1 MTYRTRNI
9 ALALGLAAVAAFLTL
24 FYVTNYKKSVR
35 HQQANVPVLVAKADI
50 PAGMLGSE
58 VVAKHLLAQQ
68 QVPRTDVV
76 QGAIS
81 SPEQISNLVATEPV
95 YIGEQV
101 TARRFGPQA
110 ATGVRAT
117 LTGTLRAVQVAGD
130 QNQVLAGTLKEG
142 DHVDLLASLKYKVSD
157 VLAGGAGSQSDV
169 DRVASRIVLRDLR
182 VLRVSGGPGVGGK
195 LTSSP
200 GNSQYWAMLAVT
212 DNQAQKLFFVIK
224 NGEWALELRP
234 VLHADDS
241 PGSVETIE
249 SVLGDGLRL
258 RQFEQLSGG
267 VAR

>member
-1 MTYRTRNI
+1 MTYRIRNI
-9 ALALGLAAVAAFLTL
+9 SLALGLAAVAAFLTL
-24 FYVTNYKKSVR
+24 FYVTNYKRSVQ
-35 HQQANVPVLVAKADI
+35 HQQANVPILVAKADI

-58 VVAKHLLAQQ
+58 VVAKHLLQEQ
-68 QVPRTDVV
+68 QVPRTAVV

-81 SPEQISNLVATEPV
+81 SPSQIAKLVATQPV

-101 TARRFGPQA
+101 TERRFGPA
-110 ATGVRAT
+110 AANGVRST
-117 LTGTLRAVQVAGD
+117 LTGTLRAIQVAGD
-130 QNQVLAGTLKEG
+130 QNQVLAGTLKAG
-142 DHVDLLASLKYKVSD
+142 DRIDVVASLKYKVSD
-157 VLAGGAGSQSDV
+157 VLSGGAGSPSDV

-182 VLRVSGGPGVGGK
+182 VLRVSGGPGGAAK

-200 GNSQYWAMLAVT
+200 SSSPFWVMLAVT
-212 DNQAQKLFFVIK
+212 DNQAQKLFFVLK
-224 NGEWALELRP
+224 NGDWSLELRP

-267 VAR
+267 VTR